1 MVYHTSIAKKSKLTH
16 KTIATMSSNADIKKR
31 DNDIKKQL
39 AWLNQNQSRFTS
51 QQFFDKKHA
60 LRMRLSVIPESARA
74 HEAMRVPCN
83 GTLYY
88 IDVKDKNRLYRTCP
102 NGRSYLDDEQREQRE
117 QDKQRE
123 QRQQRQQ
130 DKQDQDSQQRQQ
142 DIQKIN
148 KAIGELRKQQEARQ
162 ISSQACFDEKH
173 KLHMELF
180 TKYGKELP
188 RAHQLHEAA
197 KVEKG
202 LVFYTDMRDKTQSQY
217 YLDQTGNR
225 VYFSEDGDLIK

>member
-16 KTIATMSSNADIKKR
+16 KTIATMSSDA
-31 DNDIKKQL
+31 DIKKQL
-39 AWLNQNQSRFTS
+39 AWLNQNQFRFTS

-60 LRMRLSVIPESARA
+60 LHMRLSVIPESARA

-102 NGRSYLDDEQREQRE
+102 NGRSYLDDEQRQQRE
-117 QDKQRE
+117 
-123 QRQQRQQ
+123 
-130 DKQDQDSQQRQQ
+130 QRQQ
-142 DIQKIN
+142 DIQKIT

-180 TKYGKELP
+180 TKYGIELP

-202 LVFYTDMRDKTQSQY
+202 LVFYTDMKDKNQSQY
-217 YLDQTGNR
+217 YLDQTGER
-225 VYFSEDGDLIK
+225 VYFGADGGAIK

>member
-1 MVYHTSIAKKSKLTH
+1 MVYHTSIAKKSKLAH
-16 KTIATMSSNADIKKR
+16 KTIAMMSSNAAIKKR
-31 DNDIKKQL
+31 DDEIKKQL
-39 AWLNQNQSRFTS
+39 AWLNQNQSLYTS

-88 IDVKDKNRLYRTCP
+88 IDVKDKNRLFRTCP
-102 NGRSYLDDEQREQRE
+102 NGRSYLDDEQREKRE

-123 QRQQRQQ
+123 QRQQ

-142 DIQKIN
+142 DIQKIT
-148 KAIGELRKQQEARQ
+148 KAIGELRKQQEARP

-180 TKYGKELP
+180 TKYGIDLP

-197 KVEKG
+197 KVEKDG
-202 LVFYTDMRDKTQSQY
+202 LVFYTDMRDKNQSQY
-217 YLDQTGNR
+217 YLDQTGDR
-225 VYFSEDGDLIK
+225 VYFSEDGGIIKW

>member
-16 KTIATMSSNADIKKR
+16 KTIATMSSNADIQKITKAIGELR
-31 DNDIKKQL
+31 KQQE
-39 AWLNQNQSRFTS
+39 ARQISS
-51 QQFFDKKHA
+51 QACFDKKHK
-60 LRMRLSVIPESARA
+60 LHMELFTKYGKELPRA
-74 HEAMRVPCN
+74 HQLHEAAKVEKDGLVFYTDM
-83 GTLYY
+83 
-88 IDVKDKNRLYRTCP
+88 KDKNRLYRTCP
-102 NGRSYLDDEQREQRE
+102 NGRSYLDDEQREQE
-117 QDKQRE
+117 K

-142 DIQKIN
+142 DIQKIT

-180 TKYGKELP
+180 TKYGIELP

-202 LVFYTDMRDKTQSQY
+202 LVFYTDMRDKNQSQY
-217 YLDQTGNR
+217 YLDQTGER
-225 VYFSEDGDLIK
+225 VYFGEDGCAIKW